1 MVGRDDF
8 REGAVAGD
16 KDFRGA
22 LPLAILA
29 VVLITAPAQA
39 RQVRPDA
46 PGVVTDAVRDQEPN
60 QQDKLEGLDAGVVRP
75 GFLNGATLTV
85 RPRTYYLD
93 RDREAKPDNLGWAL
107 GGAIEFRSGWVG
119 DVLQVAGTVYTS
131 QILHGPEAKDG
142 TQLFKTGPEPF
153 TVLGEANATVRLGH
167 DNAFRIGRQSFDLP
181 WLARQD
187 VRMAPNTFEAAVVG
201 RPAKTGFAYIAG
213 YVDSI
218 KRKNDDDFIPMS
230 QAAGAVGSKKGLGL
244 VGAQYTFKDGS
255 LFTATNQT
263 TFDVMN
269 TLFVK
274 AERSFPTGPGASIRL
289 YAQYT
294 DQRSVGAELIGPF
307 ATHLV
312 SAKAELFWK
321 NASVRL
327 AASSAGDQKGL
338 QSPFGGAPN
347 YLSIIVDN
355 FDRAGEDA
363 FMVGASYDFAGL
375 GLKGLS
381 AFGNIS
387 TGRTP
392 DVGPNASPDETEYDL
407 TVDYRFDQESRAK
420 GLAIRLRAAWI
431 DQQED
436 DNGGDDLFDFR
447 IIVNYAVDLL

>member
-1 MVGRDDF
+1 MT
-8 REGAVAGD
+8 GD
-16 KDFRGA
+16 QDLRGA
-22 LPLAILA
+22 PWLAILA
-29 VVLITAPAQA
+29 VALIAAPAQA
-39 RQVRPDA
+39 RQARPAA
-46 PGVVTDAVRDQEPN
+46 PGIVAEAVRDQEPN
-60 QQDKLEGLDAGVVRP
+60 QQDKLEGLDAGVARP

-93 RDREAKPDNLGWAL
+93 RDREAKQDNLGWAL
-107 GGAIEFRSGWVG
+107 GGAIEFKSSWVG
-119 DVLQVAGTVYTS
+119 DVVQVAGTIYTS

-142 TQLFKTGPEPF
+142 TQLFKAGPEPF
-153 TVLGEANATVRLGH
+153 TVLGEANATVRLGG

-187 VRMAPNTFEAAVVG
+187 VRMAPNTFEAVIVG

-218 KRKNDDDFIPMS
+218 KRKNDDRFIPMS
-230 QAAGAVGSKKGLGL
+230 QAAGVAGGNKGLGL
-244 VGAQYTFKDGS
+244 VGAQYTFNDGS
-255 LFTATNQT
+255 LVTATNQT

-274 AERSFPTGPGASIRL
+274 AERSFPTWPDASVRL

-294 DQRSVGAELIGPF
+294 DQRSVGSELIGPF
-307 ATHLV
+307 ETHLV

-321 NASVRL
+321 NASFRL
-327 AASSAGDQKGL
+327 AASSAGDQRGL

-347 YLSIIVDN
+347 YLSVIVDN

-363 FMVGASYDFAGL
+363 FMVGGSYDFTGVGL
-375 GLKGLS
+375 RGLS
-381 AFGNIS
+381 AFGNIA

-407 TVDYRFDQESRAK
+407 TVDYRFDNESPAR

-431 DQQED
+431 DQKES

-447 IIVNYAVDLL
+447 LIVNYAIDLL